1 MQKLL
6 TTTAAMMLSAAP
18 VLAQMGAGQDEH
30 MTGTGRGWG
39 MGYGWG
45 WGLILLVI
53 LVVGAAYL
61 LKKK

>member
-1 MQKLL
+1 MGKILM
-6 TTTAAMMLSAAP
+6 TTAAMMFRAAP
-18 VLAQMGAGQDEH
+18 VVAQMGAGQDDH

-53 LVVGAAYL
+53 LVLGAAYL

>member
-1 MQKLL
+1 MGKILM
-6 TTTAAMMLSAAP
+6 TTVAMMFRAAP
-18 VLAQMGAGQDEH
+18 VFAQMGTDQDEH

-53 LVVGAAYL
+53 LVLGAAYL
-61 LKKK
+61 IKKK

>member
-1 MQKLL
+1 MGKILM
-6 TTTAAMMLSAAP
+6 TTAAMIFMAAL
-18 VLAQMGAGQDEH
+18 VFAQMGAGQEDH

-39 MGYGWG
+39 MGHGWG
-45 WGLILLVI
+45 WGLTLVVI